1 VIGRTLSPTSFR
13 EPLVVVV
20 KMLVVKFVSTT
31 LNPKLLT
38 LAIGWFAVSFT
49 HRDRQ
54 TDTDTDT
61 DTHRHTHTHTH
72 ARTHTHIHTHI
83 HMHSLFLCRGSPY
96 SSQTCA
102 HTRTQTS
109 TQTHTQRQT
118 DRQTKRQAPRA
129 GQMQRRCLAKIL
141 KSQCPSTF
149 VQ

>member
-72 ARTHTHIHTHI
+72 ARTHTHTHTHT
-83 HMHSLFLCRGSPY
+83 HALSFPLPRKSLFVTDMR
-96 SSQTCA
+96 A
-102 HTRTQTS
+102 HTHTNKHTN
-109 TQTHTQRQT
+109 THTET
-118 DRQTKRQAPRA
+118 DRQTNKKTGTESGANAATMP
-129 GQMQRRCLAKIL
+129 GKNSK
-141 KSQCPSTF
+141 KSMS
-149 VQ
+149 